1 LLSNVLDQF
10 AKYHCSNSKILIS
23 GTNFNNYTGDGQKLN
38 LLNIDLLGLH
48 KSLEGYYE

>member
-1 LLSNVLDQF
+1 MYLTSLPNIIVVIQKF
-10 AKYHCSNSKILIS
+10 LIS